1 MENEVKPWRTE
12 KPNVFQIGGVR
23 IEIAK
28 KGRAQAE
35 QIAELNQWLKE
46 HIAPLSEAMR
56 GKDATDSTTGW
67 EVFLALAGEMTVD
80 AQLSLAKT
88 LLGTKDA
95 DGNLLPVD
103 FIDINYDIDW
113 VVDALSI
120 AGKGAAA
127 QRLLTSFFTGNV

>member
-1 MENEVKPWRTE
+1 MEDEVKPWHTDN
-12 KPNVFQIGGVR
+12 KNVFEIGGVK

-35 QIAELNQWLKE
+35 QIAELNKWLKE
-46 HIAPLSEAMR
+46 HIAPLSEALR
-56 GKDATDSTTGW
+56 GKDAADTNTGW

-88 LLGTKDA
+88 LLGTKDTE
-95 DGNLLPVD
+95 GNPLPVD
-103 FIDINYDIDW
+103 FIDKYYDIDW

-127 QRLLTSFFTGNV
+127 QRLLTSFFTGNA